1 MLSRWALLLCWHEC
15 ISLVVYKDTCRQC
28 IVNYNDESAVPAS
41 CLAWTYHHL
50 HSLLDWPKGSPFPL
64 LMGAFLR
71 LQSGFSSI
79 SPLSP
84 VAVISGKNCVACKQE
99 MFICLLSE
107 VRRGPLGAFNTF
119 VCVLRCVDMLLFL
132 TSVLHLW
139 FATSLEIYVAN
150 LHGKISS
157 SAVINSPLY
166 VYTCEKP
173 ETLLF

>member
-1 MLSRWALLLCWHEC
+1 MNQLFRPHVWRGL
-15 ISLVVYKDTCRQC
+15 T
-28 IVNYNDESAVPAS
+28 
-41 CLAWTYHHL
+41 THL
-50 HSLLDWPKGSPFPL
+50 RSLLDWPKGSPFPL

-166 VYTCEKP
+166 VYTCGKTRNTAVLTCNT
-173 ETLLF
+173 TLYLKWA